1 MVQSRAALRKLEPA
15 VQRRL
20 EDAAHIVERIWARD
34 ASLWKDEPSHQ
45 KIIRNRL
52 GWLDIAGK
60 MRERVDELKALAHEV
75 WSEGF
80 RDVLLL
86 GMGGSSLC
94 VEVFRQV
101 YGPQP
106 NAPRLW
112 VLDTTHPDTIRRL
125 EKQIDLERTLFIV
138 SSKAGT
144 TTETRSFE
152 AYFLDQVRKHRGEEA
167 GRQFIAI
174 TDPDTPLA
182 AFAREQHYR
191 HLFLNPPDIG
201 GRYSG
206 LSYFG
211 QVPAALAG
219 IDIARMLDQA
229 EVMIQACKPH
239 VPAQENPGAWLGVIM
254 GEAALAGRDK
264 LTIIVPPQLA
274 SFGLWV
280 EQLLAESTGKEGKG
294 IVPIA
299 GEEVGPPDVYGDDRL
314 FVYLTVEGAHGLD
327 DRVAALEEAGH
338 PVVYLH
344 MPGISWI
351 GAEFYRW
358 EIATAVAGAILGIN
372 PFDEPNVA
380 ESKENTRKAL
390 ERYTAE
396 GRLPEEEPALV
407 ANGVALYGQGVQADS
422 WEEALR
428 AHLRQARPGEYVAF
442 MAYLDS
448 AGLYEDTLQAIRLK
462 VREALRV
469 ATTLGYGPRFL
480 HSTGQ
485 LHKGGPD
492 SGVFVQITDGAEDL
506 PIPGK
511 PYTFGTLIAAQAL
524 GDLQSLRAR
533 GRRVIRLHLKR
544 DTTEGLERVLRA
556 VEDLK

>member
-1 MVQSRAALRKLEPA
+1 
-15 VQRRL
+15 
-20 EDAAHIVERIWARD
+20 
-34 ASLWKDEPSHQ
+34 
-45 KIIRNRL
+45 
-52 GWLDIAGK
+52 
-60 MRERVDELKALAHEV
+60 
-75 WSEGF
+75 
-80 RDVLLL
+80 
-86 GMGGSSLC
+86 
-94 VEVFRQV
+94 
-101 YGPQP
+101 
-106 NAPRLW
+106 
-112 VLDTTHPDTIRRL
+112 
-125 EKQIDLERTLFIV
+125 
-138 SSKAGT
+138 
-144 TTETRSFE
+144 
-152 AYFLDQVRKHRGEEA
+152 
-167 GRQFIAI
+167 
-174 TDPDTPLA
+174 
-182 AFAREQHYR
+182 
-191 HLFLNPPDIG
+191 
-201 GRYSG
+201 
-206 LSYFG
+206 
-211 QVPAALAG
+211 
-219 IDIARMLDQA
+219 
-229 EVMIQACKPH
+229 
-239 VPAQENPGAWLGVIM
+239 
-254 GEAALAGRDK
+254 
-264 LTIIVPPQLA
+264 
-274 SFGLWV
+274 
-280 EQLLAESTGKEGKG
+280 
-294 IVPIA
+294 
-299 GEEVGPPDVYGDDRL
+299 
-314 FVYLTVEGAHGLD
+314 
-327 DRVAALEEAGH
+327 
-338 PVVYLH
+338 